1 MPWHSSD
8 VASKSEVADETMED
22 NWEETESDDAYSGL
36 GGEGSSR
43 EWWGARMTK
52 AAMVPPLTRK
62 YEVVEEYR
70 IVDDIERVALKMK
83 VTPKFPKWFFQIE
96 MLPKLSL
103 VPCYHCSYAVMG
115 QSSVAHFFV
124 AVISRTKGW

>member
-1 MPWHSSD
+1 MPWCRSD
-8 VASKSEVADETMED
+8 GASKSEVADETMED
-22 NWEETESDDAYSGL
+22 NWEETESDDGYSGL

-52 AAMVPPLTRK
+52 AAMVPPLTSK

-83 VTPKFPKWFFQIE
+83 VLPKFPKWFF
-96 MLPKLSL
+96 
-103 VPCYHCSYAVMG
+103 
-115 QSSVAHFFV
+115 
-124 AVISRTKGW
+124 

>member
-1 MPWHSSD
+1 MPWCRSD
-8 VASKSEVADETMED
+8 GASKSEVADETMED
-22 NWEETESDDAYSGL
+22 NWEETESDDGYSGL

-83 VTPKFPKWFFQIE
+83 VIPKFPKWFF
-96 MLPKLSL
+96 
-103 VPCYHCSYAVMG
+103 
-115 QSSVAHFFV
+115 
-124 AVISRTKGW
+124 